1 MRNITNVQHHVGIK
15 VQKGG
20 KQEKRKT
27 QKQHTACR
35 EVTRYGQNCGPI
47 DFEYILQKCS

>member
-20 KQEKRKT
+20 KQEKKKT
-27 QKQHTACR
+27 QKQHVACT
-35 EVTRYGQNCGPI
+35 VGKLPDMDKTVVQ
-47 DFEYILQKCS
+47 